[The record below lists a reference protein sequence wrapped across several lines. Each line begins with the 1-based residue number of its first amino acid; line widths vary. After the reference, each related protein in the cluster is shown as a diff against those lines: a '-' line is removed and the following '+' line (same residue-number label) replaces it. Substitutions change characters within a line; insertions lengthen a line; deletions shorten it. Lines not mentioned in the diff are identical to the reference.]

1 YVDEQR
7 HIADLIQKQRSVVR
21 LSKKT
26 LGAFDR
32 SGKRALFM
40 TKKLALEQS
49 LWNCGA
55 VDRDESFVF
64 AVALKMNRLRDQLL
78 AGAAFAV
85 DVNSGIGL
93 GNARYRFQHFLH
105 LIAFGDDVRKI
116 VFLL

>member
-55 VDRDESFVF
+55 VDCDNSFVF
-64 AVALKMNRLRDQLL
+64 AIACKMDRLRDQLL
-78 AGAAFAV
+78 ASAAFAV
-85 DVNSGIGL
+85 DINGRIGF

-105 LIAFGDDVRKI
+105 AVAFRDNIRK
-116 VFLL
+116 